1 MEVEKKK
8 GGFKKINLIFLG
20 IFFIAFLFLSVWNL
34 RTPSADVV
42 LKDKNLKVMIANTPE
57 KRLKGLSDRKDLG
70 KFDGMMFLF
79 DDFSRHGFVMRD
91 MLFNIDIV
99 WFNSGKVVD
108 IAPNL
113 QPENVPENE
122 LKVYYPRKDA
132 NMVLELPAGWAEQ
145 NNLKIGDILT
155 VSDK

>member
-8 GGFKKINLIFLG
+8 SGFKKMNLVFLG

-34 RTPSADVV
+34 RTPSVDVL

-57 KRLKGLSDRKDLG
+57 KRFKGLSDMKNLG

-91 MLFNIDIV
+91 MLFNIDII

-113 QPENVPENE
+113 QPENE

-145 NNLKIGDILT
+145 NKLKIGDVLT
-155 VSDK
+155 VSEE